1 MHIKA
6 MRTNMKSFLVVL
18 LAGAALAGAA
28 ANAAEEKEGEGG
40 GGLGHDWQTS
50 HANVDVDNKASLQR
64 GARNFAQYCLGCHSL
79 KYERWSRMGEDLDI
93 PPDVL
98 EKDIMPPGDKPADYV
113 LTSMPAA
120 DSATWFGKTPPELSL
135 IARARGADY
144 LYRLWTTYYVDP
156 TRPTG
161 VNNLQLPSIAMPHM
175 LSELEGLKKAV
186 YKTEQTKGA
195 DGQVHT
201 EQVFDHFEVIAPG
214 RLTTAEYEA
223 FVRDTVNFLAYVGE
237 PTQSARHSLGVWV
250 VLFLIL
256 FTWLAWLLKKEYW
269 KDVH

>member
-1 MHIKA
+1 
-6 MRTNMKSFLVVL
+6 MRTKMNGFVVVL
-18 LAGAALAGAA
+18 AVALLGTT
-28 ANAAEEKEGEGG
+28 ANAAEEKEG
-40 GGLGHDWQTS
+40 GGLGHDWKST

-79 KYERWSRMGEDLDI
+79 KYERWSRMGQDLDI

-98 EKDIMPPGDKPADYV
+98 EKQIMPPGDKPADYV
-113 LTSMPAA
+113 LTTMPAA

-175 LSELEGLKKAV
+175 LVELEGLKKAV
-186 YKTEQTKGA
+186 YKTEEVKGE
-195 DGQVHT
+195 DGKVHT
-201 EQVFDHFEVIAPG
+201 EQVFDHFEMVVPG
-214 RLTTAEYEA
+214 RMTTAEYEG
-223 FVRDTVNFLAYVGE
+223 FVRDTVNFLVYVGE

-250 VLFLIL
+250 VLFLIV
-256 FTWLAWLLKKEYW
+256 FTWLAYLLKKEYW